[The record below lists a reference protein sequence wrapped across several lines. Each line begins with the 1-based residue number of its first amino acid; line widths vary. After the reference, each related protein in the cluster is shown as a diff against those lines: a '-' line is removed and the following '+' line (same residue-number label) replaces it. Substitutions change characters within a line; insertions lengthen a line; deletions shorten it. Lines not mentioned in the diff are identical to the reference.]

1 MTISPGGDSTGRLF
15 TPCPV
20 HCHVVATSSSSLL
33 VFPASFSPWS
43 GLLQA
48 LAHFTCNPEDPVV
61 RKSTSIFNLKRK
73 VNTEVAFT
81 RYPVSSFNPYN

>member
-1 MTISPGGDSTGRLF
+1 MTISPGGGSAGSLF

-43 GLLQA
+43 CLLQA
-48 LAHFTCNPEDPVV
+48 LAHFTRDPEDPVV
-61 RKSTSIFNLKRK
+61 RKFTSIFKRK

-81 RYPVSSFNPYN
+81 RYPISSFNPYN